1 MRSRLAPRRN
11 DPFAVLDSLAGVRR
25 SNVAALINLIA
36 ARGPVS
42 RSQVMETFGWSRSL
56 ITRVAI
62 ILLDEGVLT
71 ESTSVDDGRGRG
83 RPTTLLKLVVDRAA
97 TIGIDFGFRSVRVIL
112 AKVDHQIL
120 SADERQLSDSY
131 GPDEAFS
138 AVGQILRQ
146 RLEEHSLEWN
156 DVIGAGISISGP
168 IDFERN
174 EPSLSS
180 LQPFWSGDVLK
191 RAAIHLPCPITL
203 GNDTR
208 LACYA
213 EMIWGV
219 GRDYKDF
226 LYLKLHSG
234 TGGAVVA
241 NGRLTLGANGSA
253 GEVGHMVLESGGK
266 RCRCGGNG
274 CLETIVGVPAILQKI
289 SPSLGTKMTWSEAR
303 SLIESGDKHANSVI
317 SEVFDVIGRASA
329 SLCNVLNP
337 EVIVLGG
344 ALSRVVKDADK
355 RVALGISAHALP
367 SCSDTPVL
375 VGSLGR
381 DASVLGAVGSVLM
394 RGVV

>member
-1 MRSRLAPRRN
+1 
-11 DPFAVLDSLAGVRR
+11 
-25 SNVAALINLIA
+25 
-36 ARGPVS
+36 
-42 RSQVMETFGWSRSL
+42 
-56 ITRVAI
+56 
-62 ILLDEGVLT
+62 
-71 ESTSVDDGRGRG
+71 
-83 RPTTLLKLVVDRAA
+83 
-97 TIGIDFGFRSVRVIL
+97 
-112 AKVDHQIL
+112 
-120 SADERQLSDSY
+120 
-131 GPDEAFS
+131 
-138 AVGQILRQ
+138 
-146 RLEEHSLEWN
+146 
-156 DVIGAGISISGP
+156 
-168 IDFERN
+168 
-174 EPSLSS
+174 
-180 LQPFWSGDVLK
+180 
-191 RAAIHLPCPITL
+191 
-203 GNDTR
+203 
-208 LACYA
+208 
-213 EMIWGV
+213 
-219 GRDYKDF
+219 
-226 LYLKLHSG
+226 
-234 TGGAVVA
+234 
-241 NGRLTLGANGSA
+241 
-253 GEVGHMVLESGGK
+253 MVLESGGK